1 MTVFVTWIWRLS
13 RLTGVISAALLLAAV
28 AAVCHLVFVRY
39 VLNESAIWQHEF
51 VTFSVIGATLLGSPY
66 VLLKRG
72 HVNVDLLPHYLGH
85 RGKMALALFASLA
98 SFLFCAVLTYYGY
111 TFWHESWA
119 NDWRAETVWAPPLW
133 IPYAAIPLGF
143 GLTALQYLADILAL
157 LTGQDLPFSG
167 VNPEAE
173 DALLETGIAGDATRP
188 EDRRG

>member
-1 MTVFVTWIWRLS
+1 MELFVTWIWRLS
-13 RLTGVISAALLLAAV
+13 RLMGIISAALLLAAV
-28 AAVCHLVFVRY
+28 SAVCHLVFVRY

-66 VLLKRG
+66 VLLHRG
-72 HVNVDLLPHYLGH
+72 HVNVDLLPLYLGK
-85 RGKMALALFASLA
+85 RSKMALALFASGA

-133 IPYAAIPLGF
+133 VPYASIPLGF

-157 LTGQDLPFSG
+157 LTGRDQPFAAARLE
-167 VNPEAE
+167 VE
-173 DALLETGIAGDATRP
+173 DALVETGVAPESPEAG
-188 EDRRG
+188 ESRG